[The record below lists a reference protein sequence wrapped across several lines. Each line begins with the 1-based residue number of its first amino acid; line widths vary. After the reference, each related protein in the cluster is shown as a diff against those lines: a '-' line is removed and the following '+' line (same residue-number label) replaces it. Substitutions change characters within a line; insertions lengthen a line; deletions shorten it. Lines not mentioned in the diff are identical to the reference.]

1 VRMFGQS
8 VGEQLKEFKK
18 EIPVRKTKLMLF
30 WRMTF
35 LNLKRKYTNT
45 LMYLSDKMIY
55 GNVKSMEHYRELM
68 GNLEAL
74 NHVDQELKNLLEKQ
88 EQRNE

>member
-1 VRMFGQS
+1 
-8 VGEQLKEFKK
+8 
-18 EIPVRKTKLMLF
+18 
-30 WRMTF
+30 
-35 LNLKRKYTNT
+35 
-45 LMYLSDKMIY
+45 MIY